1 MDTQPL
7 FFALAIAGLAV
18 GIGLIAR
25 WFFGRSMRA
34 LPYTRV
40 ERLYRPTEP
49 SFPGQ
54 LLERVLGDGYYVLS
68 KVNLVNLIQP
78 RAGLSNRQYAAAL
91 ESVYDKK
98 VDFAVCDLRS
108 REIVGVIE
116 VEKAAF
122 GRRLQ
127 KRSDKFLSAAL
138 GAAGIPVARVRA
150 RKSYAIEEV
159 RQEIM
164 SALVL
169 A

>member
-7 FFALAIAGLAV
+7 LLTLAIAGLAL
-18 GIGLIAR
+18 GAGLVAR
-25 WFFGRSMRA
+25 WFYGRWSRP

-91 ESVYDKK
+91 EGVYDRK
-98 VDFAVCDLRS
+98 VDFAVCDQRS

-116 VEKAAF
+116 VEQAAF
-122 GRRLQ
+122 GHRLQ
-127 KRSDKFLSAAL
+127 KRGDKFLSAAL
-138 GAAGIPVARVRA
+138 AAAGIPVARVRA